1 MGIIKIEN
9 LHKIYNEN
17 KPNAVH
23 ALRGINMEIEECE
36 TVAIMG
42 ISGSGKS
49 TLLHIIGCMDKAT
62 DGKYYLNG
70 DDISDFN
77 GKELA
82 KIRNNEIGFVLQD
95 YGLIENESVFQNVKL
110 PLMFSEKYQ
119 YSKINARVK
128 EVLGLFGIDEL
139 YKKKVRDLSGGQKQR
154 VAIARAVVNE
164 PKIIL
169 ADEPTSALDSAT
181 SEEIL
186 GVFDELHNMGK
197 TVIIVTHD
205 TRVADRMQR
214 IVYIKDG
221 IIS

>member
-23 ALRGINMEIEECE
+23 ALRGINMEIEEGE

-70 DDISDFN
+70 EDISGLN

-197 TVIIVTHD
+197 TVIMVTHD
-205 TRVADRMQR
+205 KRVADRMQR

>member
-23 ALRGINMEIEECE
+23 ALRGINMEIEEGE

-62 DGKYYLNG
+62 DGKYYLGG
-70 DDISDFN
+70 DDISGLN

-197 TVIIVTHD
+197 TVIMVTHD
-205 TRVADRMQR
+205 KRVADRMQR

>member
-23 ALRGINMEIEECE
+23 ALRGINMEIEEGE

-70 DDISDFN
+70 EDISGLN

-128 EVLGLFGIDEL
+128 EVLGLFGIDEF

-197 TVIIVTHD
+197 TVIMVTHD
-205 TRVADRMQR
+205 KRVADRMQR

>member
-23 ALRGINMEIEECE
+23 ALRGINMEIEEGE

-70 DDISDFN
+70 EDISGLN

-119 YSKINARVK
+119 YSKINARIK

-197 TVIIVTHD
+197 TVIMVTHD
-205 TRVADRMQR
+205 KRVADRMQR

>member
-1 MGIIKIEN
+1 MGIINIEN

-23 ALRGINMEIEECE
+23 ALRGINMEIEEGE

-62 DGKYYLNG
+62 DGKYYLN
-70 DDISDFN
+70 DEDISGLN

-197 TVIIVTHD
+197 TVIMVTHD
-205 TRVADRMQR
+205 KRVADRMQR

>member
-23 ALRGINMEIEECE
+23 ALRGIDLEIEESE

-62 DGKYYLNG
+62 DGKYYLGG
-70 DDISDFN
+70 DDISGLN

-110 PLMFSEKYQ
+110 PLMFSEKYP

-128 EVLGLFGIDEL
+128 EMLEAFGIAEL
-139 YKKKVRDLSGGQKQR
+139 HKKKVRDLSGGQKQR

-181 SEEIL
+181 SDEIL

-197 TVIIVTHD
+197 TVIMVTHD
-205 TRVADRMQR
+205 KRVAERMQR

>member
-23 ALRGINMEIEECE
+23 ALRGINMEIKEGE

-62 DGKYYLNG
+62 DGKYYLN
-70 DDISDFN
+70 DEDISGLN

-197 TVIIVTHD
+197 TVIMVTHD
-205 TRVADRMQR
+205 KRVADRMQR

>member
-23 ALRGINMEIEECE
+23 ALRGINMEIEEGE

-62 DGKYYLNG
+62 DGKYYLN
-70 DDISDFN
+70 DEDISGLN

-197 TVIIVTHD
+197 TVIMVTHD
-205 TRVADRMQR
+205 KRVADRMQR

>member
-23 ALRGINMEIEECE
+23 ALRGINMEIEEGE

-70 DDISDFN
+70 EDISGLS

-197 TVIIVTHD
+197 TVIMVTHD
-205 TRVADRMQR
+205 KRVAERMQR

>member
-1 MGIIKIEN
+1 MGIINIEN
-9 LHKIYNEN
+9 IHKIYNEN

-23 ALRGINMEIEECE
+23 ALRGINMEIEEGE

-70 DDISDFN
+70 EDISGLN

-128 EVLGLFGIDEL
+128 EVLALFGIDEL

-197 TVIIVTHD
+197 TVIMVTHD
-205 TRVADRMQR
+205 KRVAERMQR

>member
-1 MGIIKIEN
+1 MGIINIEN

-23 ALRGINMEIEECE
+23 ALRGINMEIEEGE

-70 DDISDFN
+70 EDISGLN

-197 TVIIVTHD
+197 TVIMVTHD
-205 TRVADRMQR
+205 KRVAERMQR

>member
-1 MGIIKIEN
+1 MEIVKIEN

-23 ALRGINMEIEECE
+23 ALRGINMEIQEGE

-49 TLLHIIGCMDKAT
+49 TLLHIIGCMDKPT
-62 DGKYYLNG
+62 DGKYYLSG
-70 DDISDFN
+70 EDISGLN

-110 PLMFSEKYQ
+110 PLMFSEKFP
-119 YSKINARVK
+119 YSKINVRVK
-128 EVLGLFGIDEL
+128 EMLELFGIAEL
-139 YKKKVRDLSGGQKQR
+139 HKKKVRELSGGQKQR

-186 GVFDELHNMGK
+186 SVFDELHNMGK
-197 TVIIVTHD
+197 TVVMVTHD
-205 TRVADRMQR
+205 KRVAERMQR

>member
-1 MGIIKIEN
+1 MGIINIEN
-9 LHKIYNEN
+9 IHKIYNEN

-23 ALRGINMEIEECE
+23 ALRGINMEIEEGE

-70 DDISDFN
+70 EDISGLN

-197 TVIIVTHD
+197 TVIMVTHD
-205 TRVADRMQR
+205 KRVADRMQR

>member
-1 MGIIKIEN
+1 MGIVKIEN

-23 ALRGINMEIEECE
+23 ALRGIDMEIEQGEAI
-36 TVAIMG
+36 AIMG

-70 DDISDFN
+70 EDISGLN

-110 PLMFSEKYQ
+110 PLMFSEKFP
-119 YSKINARVK
+119 YSKINTRVK
-128 EVLGLFGIDEL
+128 EMLELFGIAEL
-139 YKKKVRDLSGGQKQR
+139 HKKKVRDLSGGQKQR
-154 VAIARAVVNE
+154 VAIARAVANE

-181 SEEIL
+181 GEEIL

-197 TVIIVTHD
+197 TVIMVTHD
-205 TRVADRMQR
+205 KRVAERMQR

-221 IIS
+221 VIS

>member
-23 ALRGINMEIEECE
+23 ALRGIYMEIEEGE

-70 DDISDFN
+70 EDISGLN

-119 YSKINARVK
+119 YSKINARIK

-197 TVIIVTHD
+197 TVIMVTHD
-205 TRVADRMQR
+205 KRVADRMQR

>member
-23 ALRGINMEIEECE
+23 ALRGINMEIEGGE

-62 DGKYYLNG
+62 DGKYYLN
-70 DDISDFN
+70 DEDISGLN

-197 TVIIVTHD
+197 TVIMVTHD
-205 TRVADRMQR
+205 KRVAERMQR

>member
-23 ALRGINMEIEECE
+23 ALRGINMEIEEGE

-70 DDISDFN
+70 EDISGLN

-197 TVIIVTHD
+197 TVIMVTHD
-205 TRVADRMQR
+205 KKVAERMQR